1 MRRVKI
7 SIAAVLFLCF
17 FSSLALANGLNLNSL
32 GSRAL
37 AMGGAFVGLANDYS
51 AVYWNPAGI
60 SLFNKKYFGFY
71 GSDIIPTGKYRLDVD
86 VPPIG
91 LVTVVNATTDTK
103 HYLSGMVTYYHPVSE
118 KVVVGFGVYVPSG
131 LGAQWDGED
140 FEAVSA
146 IPPDRN
152 PNINWMS
159 KIGMVTFSPVL
170 SFKISDK
177 LSIGATFNINY
188 AKFNIA
194 MYAGATEAPLPVVDL
209 GQYEETMTG
218 WGYGATIG
226 VLFKPIEKISFGFTY
241 RTASTVKLSGDAY
254 ISGMTDLGTALG
266 TTLDDTSDIEREI
279 PWPMWIA
286 GGVAFEPID
295 GLTLTGDLQWTQ
307 WSTIDVMETRFVD
320 PFWDQMMEASGDD
333 ARPMYWE
340 DALQIRVGAEYR
352 INALALRAGYY
363 HDPSPAPDR
372 TLNVLLPI
380 FDFNAIT
387 AGFGYSLNGLDL
399 DFGMEYL
406 KGKERYI
413 DPALVATDPDYATAM
428 PGRYNMKIFVLTVA
442 VSYKF

>member
-51 AVYWNPAGI
+51 AIYWNPAGI

-86 VPPIG
+86 IPPVIT
-91 LVTVVNATTDTK
+91 LVNATTDTK

-140 FEAVSA
+140 FEVVSA
-146 IPPDRN
+146 IPPARN

-170 SFKISDK
+170 SFKISDN

-194 MYAGATEAPLPVVDL
+194 MYAGASDAPLPVVDL

-226 VLFKPIEKISFGFTY
+226 VLFKPIEKISLGLTY

-266 TTLDDTSDIEREI
+266 TTLNDTSDIEREI
-279 PWPMWIA
+279 SWPMWIA

-307 WSTIDVMETRFVD
+307 WSTIDVMETTFVD
-320 PFWDQMMEASGDD
+320 PFWAQMMEASGDD
-333 ARPMYWE
+333 ARPMHWE

-413 DPALVATDPDYATAM
+413 DPVLVATDPDYATAM